1 MSSGT
6 VTWTCANGETVT
18 AEVEHGMT
26 LMEAAVRND
35 VPGIIAE
42 CGGAASCATCHVIM
56 DDERADKV
64 PPRSDIEDDMLD
76 FAESERQPNSRLSCQ
91 LVMSRD
97 LNGVRLIVPQG
108 CR

>member
-1 MSSGT
+1 
-6 VTWTCANGETVT
+6 
-18 AEVEHGMT
+18 MT

-42 CGGAASCATCHVIM
+42 CGGAASCATCHVIL

-76 FAESERQPNSRLSCQ
+76 FAESERQANSRLSCQ

-97 LNGVRLIVPQG
+97 LDGVRLIVPQG
-108 CR
+108 